1 MEYTEWKTVKKQH
14 RRRLGSVGWILLIY
28 YVIMNVCVL
37 VFEFGSVMV
46 SMIRSLAAGDLDALS
61 SVGTGTSGAWGYFLA
76 AAIGMLILLCW
87 KKRDFWK
94 NQIWARGRPM
104 KMGDF
109 LILLSLFFSGQLVY
123 QLVMTV
129 VELILNCFGLSV
141 LKGMAAVSMDMENFS
156 MFLYGGIL
164 APVTEELLFR
174 GLVQRTLQPY
184 GKRFAILCSAFTFGI
199 FHGNLL
205 QAPYAFLVGL
215 VLGYVASE
223 YSIAWAMLLHM
234 LNNLVLGDMLPR
246 LTGGLPEYV
255 SGLILFAV
263 LIPCAVVS
271 VVMLVV
277 KRESI
282 RTYRRENPVYGYSV
296 RCFFSSGGIIT
307 LMVLMGISMI
317 ASIFIMV
324 GPM

>member
-1 MEYTEWKTVKKQH
+1 MELAELKTIKKQH
-14 RRRLGSVGWILLIY
+14 RRRVGSVGWILLVY
-28 YVIMNVCVL
+28 YAIMNACVG
-37 VFEFGSVMV
+37 VFAFGEVMI
-46 SMIRSLAAGDLDALS
+46 SLIRSIAAGNLEGIAADAA
-61 SVGTGTSGAWGYFLA
+61 GATGAWGYFLA
-76 AAIGMLILLCW
+76 AAIGMIILLCW

-94 NQIWARGRPM
+94 NQIWARGKPM

-123 QLVMTV
+123 QIVMTV
-129 VELILNCFGLSV
+129 AELILNSFGLSV
-141 LKGMAAVSMDMENFS
+141 LAGMEAVSMDMENFS

-234 LNNLVLGDMLPR
+234 MNNLVLGDMLPR

-255 SGLILFAV
+255 SGLILFAI
-263 LIPCAVVS
+263 LIPCAIVS
-271 VVMLVV
+271 IVMLVV
-277 KRESI
+277 KREEI
-282 RTYRRENPVYGYSV
+282 RAYRRENPVYGYCV
-296 RCFFSSGGIIT
+296 RCFFSSGGMIT
-307 LMVLMGISMI
+307 LMVIMGISMI
-317 ASIFIMV
+317 ASIFVMV

>member
-1 MEYTEWKTVKKQH
+1 
-14 RRRLGSVGWILLIY
+14 
-28 YVIMNVCVL
+28 
-37 VFEFGSVMV
+37 
-46 SMIRSLAAGDLDALS
+46 
-61 SVGTGTSGAWGYFLA
+61 
-76 AAIGMLILLCW
+76 
-87 KKRDFWK
+87 
-94 NQIWARGRPM
+94 M

-129 VELILNCFGLSV
+129 VELILNSFGLSV

-271 VVMLVV
+271 IVMLVV